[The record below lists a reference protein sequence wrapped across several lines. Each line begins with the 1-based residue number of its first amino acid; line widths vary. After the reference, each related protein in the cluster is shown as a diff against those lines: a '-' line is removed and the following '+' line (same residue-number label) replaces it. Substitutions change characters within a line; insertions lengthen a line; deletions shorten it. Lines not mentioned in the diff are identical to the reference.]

1 LREVKYEGHD
11 FVCWENIEVADI
23 LQVSH
28 HQDHVAWHLQIQ
40 AELSH
45 YDLLGVDH

>member
-1 LREVKYEGHD
+1 LREIEYVGHD
-11 FVCWENIEVADI
+11 YVCWEEIKVAGR
-23 LQVSH
+23 LQVVH
-28 HQDHVAWHLQIQ
+28 HQDHVAWHLQIK